1 MKVWRRHH
9 EPPQSHFFMENWIL
23 NDIISFFISLLLAGI
38 IIPQILLIAFRKKLF
53 DEIDERK
60 IHKGV
65 VPRLGGIAFFPSILF
80 SVALVVGFSIKA
92 HGWEVAQYY
101 NEGVV
106 PFYFMICAVL
116 LMFLV
121 GIADDLIGVKYIAKF
136 VVQILASI
144 LIVCSG
150 WYIDNFYGFLWIHE
164 IYPWIGWLATT
175 FMVVYVVNAINLI
188 DGIDGLA
195 SGLSTVAFVFYSII
209 FYFAGEYAYSMLA
222 AAGAGTLLPFFYYN
236 VFGKAHKRKKIFM
249 GDTGALT
256 TGMILIFCA
265 IDMLH
270 LGDVPVA
277 LDYNPVI
284 LGLSP
289 LLIPL
294 FDVVRVYIHRVVR
307 HHNPFL
313 PDKSHIHH
321 KLLALGFNQR
331 IALIVIMFWAMFFIV
346 INLLLSSYINPTFI
360 IIADILIWTLVN
372 FVLSKL
378 IAQREARLGK
388 TLFD

>member
-1 MKVWRRHH
+1 MT
-9 EPPQSHFFMENWIL
+9 NLIL
-23 NDIISFFISLLLAGI
+23 NDIIAFFISLVLAGI

-53 DEIDERK
+53 DEVDERK

-80 SVALVVGFSIKA
+80 SFFIVMGFILKGADISLDSHYFVGI
-92 HGWEVAQYY
+92 
-101 NEGVV
+101 V
-106 PFYFMICAVL
+106 PFFFMICAVL

-121 GIADDLIGVKYIAKF
+121 GIADDLIGVRYMAKF
-136 VVQILASI
+136 AVQIIASI

-150 WYIDNFYGFLWIHE
+150 SFISNFYGFLWIHH
-164 IYPWIGWLATT
+164 IYPWIGWIATA
-175 FMVVYVVNAINLI
+175 FMVVFVVNAINLI

-195 SGLSTVAFVFYSII
+195 SGLSTVAFIFYAII
-209 FYFAGEYAYSMLA
+209 FFFAGQYIYSMLSA
-222 AAGAGTLLPFFYYN
+222 AAAGTLLPFFYYN
-236 VFGKAHKRKKIFM
+236 VFGQAKKQKKIFM

-265 IDMLH
+265 IEMLH

-277 LDYNPVI
+277 IDYNPVI

-289 LLIPL
+289 LIIPL
-294 FDVVRVYIHRVVR
+294 FDVVRVYIHRVAR

-321 KLLALGFNQR
+321 KLLALGLNQR
-331 IALIVIMFWAMFFIV
+331 MALIIIMLWSMFFIV
-346 INLLLSSYINPTFI
+346 INMFLSEFINPTFI
-360 IIADILIWTLVN
+360 LLADLVVWTGVN
-372 FVLSKL
+372 FALSKA
-378 IAQREARLGK
+378 IARREKKLGVK
-388 TLFD
+388 LFD

>member
-1 MKVWRRHH
+1 MRI
-9 EPPQSHFFMENWIL
+9 WIF
-23 NDIISFFISLLLAGI
+23 NDIIAFFVSLFLAGI

-80 SVALVVGFSIKA
+80 SFCIVVGFNLKYF
-92 HGWEVAQYY
+92 GWEIAGYY
-101 NEGVV
+101 FESVV

-121 GIADDLIGVKYIAKF
+121 GIADDLIGVKYKAKF
-136 VVQILASI
+136 VVQILSSI
-144 LIVCSG
+144 LIVFSG
-150 WYIDNFYGFLWIHE
+150 VYIQSFFGFLWIEH
-164 IYPWIGWLATT
+164 IYDWIGWIVTA
-175 FMVVYVVNAINLI
+175 FMVVFVVNAINLI

-195 SGLSTVAFVFYSII
+195 SGLSTVAFVFYSIV
-209 FYFAGEYAYSMLA
+209 FFSAGQYSYSLLSA
-222 AAGAGTLLPFFYYN
+222 AAAGTLLPFFYYN
-236 VFGKAHKRKKIFM
+236 VFGQAKKQKKIFM

-265 IDMLH
+265 IAMLH
-270 LGDVPVA
+270 LGDVPIA
-277 LDYNPVI
+277 MDYNPVI
-284 LGLSP
+284 LGISP
-289 LLIPL
+289 LIIPL
-294 FDVVRVYIHRVVR
+294 FDVVRVYIHRVIR

-321 KLLALGFNQR
+321 KLLALGLNQR
-331 IALIVIMFWAMFFIV
+331 IALTVIMLWSMFFIV
-346 INLLLSSYINPTFI
+346 INMFLSSYINPTFI
-360 IIADILIWTLVN
+360 ILADIVIWTVIN
-372 FVLSKL
+372 FGLSRA
-378 IAQREARLGK
+378 ISRREARLGT

>member
-1 MKVWRRHH
+1 MD
-9 EPPQSHFFMENWIL
+9 SWIL
-23 NDIISFFISLLLAGI
+23 NDIITFFVSLFLAGI

-53 DEIDERK
+53 DEIDDRK

-80 SVALVVGFSIKA
+80 SFAIVVGFTLKY
-92 HGWEVAQYY
+92 HGWEVAGIYFE
-101 NEGVV
+101 NTV

-121 GIADDLIGVKYIAKF
+121 GIADDLIGVRYMAKF
-136 VVQILASI
+136 AVQILASI
-144 LIVCSG
+144 LIVFSG
-150 WYIDNFYGFLWIHE
+150 VYIDNFFGLFWIHD
-164 IYPWIGWLATT
+164 IYNWIGWIVTA

-195 SGLSTVAFVFYSII
+195 SGLSTVAFVFYAII
-209 FYFAGEYAYSMLA
+209 FFFAGKYSYSMLA

-236 VFGKAHKRKKIFM
+236 VFGQANKQKKIFM

-265 IDMLH
+265 IGMLH
-270 LGDVPVA
+270 IGDIPLA
-277 LDYNPVI
+277 EDYNPVI
-284 LGLSP
+284 LGISP
-289 LLIPL
+289 LIIPL

-321 KLLALGFNQR
+321 KLLALGLNQR
-331 IALIVIMFWAMFFIV
+331 IALTIIMLWSMFFIV
-346 INLLLSSYINPTFI
+346 INMLLSEFINPTFI
-360 IIADILIWTLVN
+360 ILADLAIWTGVN
-372 FVLSKL
+372 FGLSKA
-378 IAQREARLGK
+378 IANRESKLGK
-388 TLFD
+388 TLFE

>member
-1 MKVWRRHH
+1 M
-9 EPPQSHFFMENWIL
+9 NDWIL
-23 NDIISFFISLLLAGI
+23 NDIISFFISLFLAGI
-38 IIPQILLIAFRKKLF
+38 IIPQILLIAFRKRLF
-53 DEIDERK
+53 DDIDERK

-80 SVALVVGFSIKA
+80 SFALVVGFNLK
-92 HGWEVAQYY
+92 HYGWEVAGIYF
-101 NEGVV
+101 EGVA

-121 GIADDLIGVKYIAKF
+121 GIADDLIGVRYLAKF
-136 VVQILASI
+136 VVQLLASV

-150 WYIDNFYGFLWIHE
+150 MYIDNFHGFLWIGE
-164 IYPWIGWLATT
+164 IYDWIGWIATA
-175 FMVVYVVNAINLI
+175 FMVVFVVNAINLI

-209 FYFAGEYAYSMLA
+209 FFFAGQYAYSMLSA
-222 AAGAGTLLPFFYYN
+222 AAAGTLLPFFYYN
-236 VFGKAHKRKKIFM
+236 VFGQAKKRKKIFM

-265 IDMLH
+265 IEMLH
-270 LGDVPVA
+270 LGKVPVA
-277 LDYNPVI
+277 YDYNPVI
-284 LGLSP
+284 LGISP
-289 LLIPL
+289 LIIPL

-321 KLLALGFNQR
+321 KLLALGLNQR
-331 IALIVIMFWAMFFIV
+331 IALIIIMLWSMFFIV
-346 INLLLSSYINPTFI
+346 INLLLSTYINPTFI
-360 IIADILIWTLVN
+360 ILADIVIWTVSN
-372 FVLSKL
+372 FILSKV
-378 IAQREARLGK
+378 IAQREIRLGK
-388 TLFD
+388 TLFE